1 MRNTKQR
8 DLILN
13 IINSSYNHL
22 TAEEVYE
29 IARKEISNIS
39 LGTVYRNLIVLTNL
53 RKIRK
58 IKTFDGKDH
67 YDRMH
72 RHNHFICLKC
82 NKIFDLNDNS
92 FLHNNK
98 DVPKDFEVVGCDITY
113 SGYCNECK
121 KGR

>member
-13 IINSSYNHL
+13 IINNSYNHL

-58 IKTFDGKDH
+58 IKTFDAKDH

-72 RHNHFICLKC
+72 KHNHFICG
-82 NKIFDLNDNS
+82 IFLCDYGIALR
-92 FLHNNK
+92 HNCFT
-98 DVPKDFEVVGCDITY
+98 VIH
-113 SGYCNECK
+113 
-121 KGR
+121 